1 MSTPLH
7 YALLADG
14 ILILYVAFVVFVV
27 GGLGVIIAGN
37 LRDWGWVNGLGF
49 RVAHLAAI
57 AVVTAEAWLGA
68 RCPLTALELWLRA
81 RAGEAVHG
89 GGFIQYWLQRLL
101 YYDAPPWVFIAAYS
115 LFALAVVAAWWR
127 FPPRH

>member
-1 MSTPLH
+1 MPRSLH

-14 ILILYVAFVVFVV
+14 VLILHVAFVVFVV
-27 GGLGVIIAGN
+27 GGLVAIIAGN
-37 LRDWGWVNGLGF
+37 LRGWGWVNGLAF
-49 RVAHLAAI
+49 RIAHLAAI

-81 RAGEAVHG
+81 RAGEDTHG
-89 GGFIQYWLQRLL
+89 GGFIQYWLGRLL

-115 LFALAVVAAWWR
+115 LFGLAVLAAWWR
-127 FPPRH
+127 FPPRR